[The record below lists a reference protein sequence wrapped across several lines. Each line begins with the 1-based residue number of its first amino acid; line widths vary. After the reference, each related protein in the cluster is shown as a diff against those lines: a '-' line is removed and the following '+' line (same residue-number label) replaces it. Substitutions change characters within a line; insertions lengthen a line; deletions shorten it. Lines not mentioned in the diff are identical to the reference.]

1 MEKWE
6 GEIKNISEAS
16 LKLTFG
22 QLTVVNEIFL
32 DQTQTYIDRNFPT
45 LEIKFIFNNKSYL
58 ITISLE
64 VSAIAVIQFQ
74 I

>member
-6 GEIKNISEAS
+6 GEIKNISEDS
-16 LKLTFG
+16 LKLTFR
-22 QLTVVNEIFL
+22 QLTVVNETFL
-32 DQTQTYIDRNFPT
+32 DKTQSRIARNFST

-64 VSAIAVIQFQ
+64 VSAIAVIQCQ